1 MQCLKGYTTHKYN
14 IIVPKQA
21 CKEEDAESRDEATGG
36 SAGAN
41 DTGVDL
47 LALLKQLAA
56 VEGQELRKS
65 AAEAQKAARLQE
77 QQAQRERQQLFAW
90 RKQLQRTT
98 AQQDAAADTQALLS
112 FKHAGNAANT
122 WLDSWS
128 NASSAATSDSSGPCG
143 SGWNQDSS
151 GGNGW
156 FRVQCDRSGGRVIYI
171 HAYDIAL
178 VGSVGFE

>member
-1 MQCLKGYTTHKYN
+1 MR
-14 IIVPKQA
+14 A
-21 CKEEDAESRDEATGG
+21 
-36 SAGAN
+36 
-41 DTGVDL
+41 
-47 LALLKQLAA
+47 QLATLLLLP
-56 VEGQELRKS
+56 GQP
-65 AAEAQKAARLQE
+65 QT
-77 QQAQRERQQLFAW
+77 
-90 RKQLQRTT
+90 TT

-178 VGSVGFE
+178 VGSVAALAPLDELRSLSVWGTTTTQMAHRSLHFLLKNADKMRSPLNC